1 MTLPKLPSV
10 ADIHSRLERLFTP
23 GLEMR
28 KNLVREMAAKT
39 VFVFLYGG
47 MVDGADR
54 CLRPS
59 HVYFFTED
67 QAQKTSDEDRLLWLA
82 QSRSACSRR
91 ARSRS
96 VILAT
101 CTIPDAACID
111 TISSSSG
118 SASRSAWR

>member
-39 VFVFLYGG
+39 VFVFMYGG
-47 MVDGADR
+47 MVEGVDR

-67 QAQKTSDEDRLLWLA
+67 QAQKSGDEDRLLWLA
-82 QSRSACSRR
+82 QSKKPGFRPEGSR
-91 ARSRS
+91 
-96 VILAT
+96 
-101 CTIPDAACID
+101 
-111 TISSSSG
+111 
-118 SASRSAWR
+118 

>member
-39 VFVFLYGG
+39 VFVFMYGG
-47 MVDGADR
+47 MVEGVDR

-67 QAQKTSDEDRLLWLA
+67 QAQKSGDEDRLLWLA
-82 QSRSACSRR
+82 QSKKPGDAGRR
-91 ARSRS
+91 VLGADQRGRPMTP
-96 VILAT
+96 IDLAVWW
-101 CTIPDAACID
+101 ALQLWF
-111 TISSSSG
+111 G
-118 SASRSAWR
+118 AWR